1 LFMYRLDLT
10 PVNGLGRITWGWAAR
25 RGACGTAWAS
35 VDIGQV
41 CRGHASRRRG
51 PGQPV
56 TVLHSPNAPLW
67 RTVCARGGA
76 KGKAEGPGGLN
87 SAGGGPRAGP
97 GRRAAGRPGRRPH
110 PPIAPLSIYLQIYN
124 MRHDT
129 CALLVAGPCTT
140 VRRPDR
146 DATREDRRTRPISEH
161 ARETRRAGP
170 HALTY
175 RRDHTHTARDM
186 RITHGSRMPC
196 TYSPG

>member
-1 LFMYRLDLT
+1 MYRLDLT

-87 SAGGGPRAGP
+87 SAGGGPRAGR
-97 GRRAAGRPGRRPH
+97 GARRRP
-110 PPIAPLSIYLQIYN
+110 PARGGGARIRRSRPYLFICKYI
-124 MRHDT
+124 T
-129 CALLVAGPCTT
+129 CAMIHVHSWSRGRVLQCEDPTETPRGRT
-140 VRRPDR
+140 
-146 DATREDRRTRPISEH
+146 DAH
-161 ARETRRAGP
+161 GP
-170 HALTY
+170 HASTRA
-175 RRDHTHTARDM
+175 RRDAPVRTR
-186 RITHGSRMPC
+186 
-196 TYSPG
+196 

>member
-1 LFMYRLDLT
+1 M
-10 PVNGLGRITWGWAAR
+10 GWAASPGAGPRDGERQRVAR
-25 RGACGTAWAS
+25 RGRAWTGRRDRCAEVTAA
-35 VDIGQV
+35 
-41 CRGHASRRRG
+41 RTG
-51 PGQPV
+51 PTTQSS
-56 TVLHSPNAPLW
+56 TVQTPH
-67 RTVCARGGA
+67 C
-76 KGKAEGPGGLN
+76 GGLCVP
-87 SAGGGPRAGP
+87 AAGPRGRRKGPAGLTPRGGGPAGP
-97 GRRAAGRPGRRPH
+97 GPPGRAAPACPL
-110 PPIAPLSIYLQIYN
+110 IAPLSIYLQIYN

>member
-1 LFMYRLDLT
+1 M
-10 PVNGLGRITWGWAAR
+10 GWAASPGAGPRDGERVAR
-25 RGACGTAWAS
+25 RGRAWTLDRCAEVTAA
-35 VDIGQV
+35 
-41 CRGHASRRRG
+41 RTG
-51 PGQPV
+51 PTTQSS
-56 TVLHSPNAPLW
+56 TVQTPH
-67 RTVCARGGA
+67 C
-76 KGKAEGPGGLN
+76 GGLRVP
-87 SAGGGPRAGP
+87 AAGPRGRRKGPAGLTP
-97 GRRAAGRPGRRPH
+97 RAAGRAPGRAGGPLGGRRPH

>member
-1 LFMYRLDLT
+1 MYRLDLT

-25 RGACGTAWAS
+25 RGACGTGRGRAWTFWTGVPS
-35 VDIGQV
+35 
-41 CRGHASRRRG
+41 GHGGADRANH
-51 PGQPV
+51 

-97 GRRAAGRPGRRPH
+97 GRRAPPGAAPAH
-110 PPIAPLSIYLQIYN
+110 PLIAPLSIYLQIYN

-146 DATREDRRTRPISEH
+146 DATREDRRTRPTREH

>member
-1 LFMYRLDLT
+1 MYRLDLT

-25 RGACGTAWAS
+25 RGACGTACWAS

-41 CRGHASRRRG
+41 CRGHGGADRANH
-51 PGQPV
+51 

-87 SAGGGPRAGP
+87 SAGGGPRAGRGAGGARP
-97 GRRAAGRPGRRPH
+97 GRRRPH

-146 DATREDRRTRPISEH
+146 DATGRTDAHGPPREH
-161 ARETRRAGP
+161 ARETRHAGP